1 MKKTI
6 TAYNKDVQKYMQ
18 VNKLCSQKKNEIIE
32 TIRKRVNDNTQSF
45 ESLFPAQSKRKDV
58 MDHIVFMLSGN
69 GICKISAETLASKA
83 ECSVRTVNTAVRSLK
98 TTGEIVVAGLA
109 DGKNKYVFVLKMH
122 PNFPAIM
129 KEVFYIDTEQIA
141 ELNAEQ
147 IAELNAEQVA
157 EQKNAEIVE
166 AVGLETEKTSSNY
179 NNSINS
185 FNSLKQEKNNDRVSI
200 TESIENELK
209 EAQNDAQKEF
219 ERVHT
224 YYVNEFQEMM
234 YHTIKSGTYHST
246 LKTNASIIGLR
257 VGSNCDK
264 GLFHLAF
271 NALSKIDKFLKNNG
285 TLTDSVQALF
295 SKVYND
301 NIKVSKASKK
311 ANTSHSEASKPHTK
325 VPFYNWLEED
335 KSKEPST
342 NSNSIDSS
350 LVPGVYYKISK
361 EEADE
366 MGLY

>member
-1 MKKTI
+1 MKKKF

-18 VNKLCSQKKNEIIE
+18 LNTLCSQKKNEIIE
-32 TIRKRVNDNTQSF
+32 AIRKRVNDSNQSF
-45 ESLFPAQSKRKDV
+45 EGLFPTRSKRKGV
-58 MDHIVFMLSGN
+58 MDHIIYLLSGN

-83 ECSVRTVNTAVRSLK
+83 DCSIRTVNAAVRALK
-98 TTGEIVVAGLA
+98 QTNEVVIAGLA
-109 DGKNKYVFVLKMH
+109 DGKNKYVFVLKTH
-122 PNFPAIM
+122 PNFTTIM
-129 KEVFYIDTEQIA
+129 KEVFYID
-141 ELNAEQ
+141 AEQ
-147 IAELNAEQVA
+147 IAELNAGQVA
-157 EQKNAEIVE
+157 EQKNDETVE
-166 AVGLETEKTSSNY
+166 AVSLETKKTSSNY

-185 FNSLKQEKNNDRVSI
+185 FNSLKQEKNNDRVSLM
-200 TESIENELK
+200 ESIENELE
-209 EAQNDAQKEF
+209 EAQNDLQKEF

-234 YHTIKSGTYHST
+234 YHTIKAGTYHPT

-264 GLFHLAF
+264 ELFHLAF
-271 NALSKIDKFLKNNG
+271 NALGKIDRFLKNGG
-285 TLTDSVQALF
+285 TLKDSVQALF
-295 SKVYND
+295 TKFYSD
-301 NIKVSKASKK
+301 NIKLSKTPKKAS
-311 ANTSHSEASKPHTK
+311 TSNSDASKPHAK
-325 VPFYNWLEED
+325 VSFYNWLEED